1 MTTKGLGSPI
11 EMWWTARRSR
21 GLLAAVHL
29 PFLIVA
35 PLVTALGYDGPAGP
49 AWLVILLAVSI
60 GAIQL
65 RHSFATARG
74 GKPRAWAATLL
85 VLAVLVYLPIPWFSF
100 DWAGMQWMFMAS
112 ILMLLSGRLRLVL
125 FIAPMLGTGVAATV
139 ASAQTGGT
147 VSADFYFIPFW
158 VVSLSGGAICIYAA
172 SRLVQ
177 AVDDLFVTRAELAEV
192 TIERERMRVLRD
204 AHDLLGQSLS
214 AISLKGDLA
223 LALLP
228 ADKPAAAAE
237 IRGLADIAREALGD
251 IRRIVR
257 ADRPVSLRAEID
269 GATALLVAAGVNSSI
284 DAALDDLE
292 MPVDELFGWVA
303 REEVTNLLRHSQAS
317 SCSIVAGRELGR
329 LYLQITNDGARGSR
343 GSGTGI
349 AGLSDRAALLSG
361 HLTAQRLSGGR
372 FRLRVEV
379 SETVQ

>member
-1 MTTKGLGSPI
+1 MTCLDK
-11 EMWWTARRSR
+11 
-21 GLLAAVHL
+21 V
-29 PFLIVA
+29 
-35 PLVTALGYDGPAGP
+35 
-49 AWLVILLAVSI
+49 
-60 GAIQL
+60 
-65 RHSFATARG
+65 
-74 GKPRAWAATLL
+74 
-85 VLAVLVYLPIPWFSF
+85 
-100 DWAGMQWMFMAS
+100 
-112 ILMLLSGRLRLVL
+112 
-125 FIAPMLGTGVAATV
+125 
-139 ASAQTGGT
+139 
-147 VSADFYFIPFW
+147 
-158 VVSLSGGAICIYAA
+158 C
-172 SRLVQ
+172 
-177 AVDDLFVTRAELAEV
+177 
-192 TIERERMRVLRD
+192 
-204 AHDLLGQSLS
+204 S

-303 REEVTNLLRHSQAS
+303 REGVTNLLRHSQAS

-361 HLTAQRLSGGR
+361 HL
-372 FRLRVEV
+372 RLRARQRRSVPPPCRGLGDGAVIRVLIAEDMQMIREALVALLSREDDLEIVAELERGDEV
-379 SETVQ
+379 LRAPA